1 MGKEDGGQ
9 KEEVGKED
17 GGQKEE
23 PETVEVKET
32 DKREEIEKKEE
43 IGEDKVEVK
52 PVEDTTKED
61 KDDDVA
67 RRKPRSLLQ
76 KVHCTCTCKMYVTME
91 T

>member
-1 MGKEDGGQ
+1 MGKEDDGH

-32 DKREEIEKKEE
+32 DKSEEIEKKEE
-43 IGEDKVEVK
+43 IGEDKVEDK

-76 KVHCTCTCKMYVTME
+76 KVQCTCKVYVTME